1 MSARGSLR
9 RHRFIGTALS
19 LAAAVALAATLSAC
33 SGDDP
38 PAKAYTVPA
47 SPCGIPVDP
56 ALVKAALHG
65 GDALSAATVRPNGGT
80 VRCNLSVDGKEA
92 LSLARAWWS
101 QGQTTATV
109 SQGYANTD
117 DGVLSEDGRFVH
129 TEKAGVGRTVSS
141 CKVSEHP
148 EQELYTVVETRDTG
162 VDDPAAI
169 EDVASGV
176 GRSDRRGAAA
186 ARSSVPNVRGS
197 ALSAREVP
205 CPVNI

>member
-1 MSARGSLR
+1 MSVRGSLR

-19 LAAAVALAATLSAC
+19 LPAAVALAATLSAC
-33 SGDDP
+33 SGDAP
-38 PAKAYTVPA
+38 PEKAYTVPT
-47 SPCGIPVDP
+47 PLCGIPVDP
-56 ALVKAALHG
+56 ALVKAALPG
-65 GDALSAATVRPNGGT
+65 GDTLSTATVKPNGGT

-92 LSLARAWWS
+92 LSLAQAWWS

-117 DGVLSEDGRFVH
+117 DGVLSEDERFVH

-148 EQELYTVVETRDTG
+148 EQDLYTVVETRDTG

-169 EDVASGV
+169 EKLLIAFTEAVE
-176 GRSDRRGAAA
+176 
-186 ARSSVPNVRGS
+186 GS
-197 ALSAREVP
+197 AA
-205 CPVNI
+205 CG

>member
-1 MSARGSLR
+1 MSVRGSLP

-19 LAAAVALAATLSAC
+19 LTAAVALAATLSAC

-38 PAKAYTVPA
+38 PEKAYTVPA

-56 ALVKAALHG
+56 ALVKATLPG
-65 GDALSAATVRPNGGT
+65 GDTLSTATVKPNGGT

-92 LSLARAWWS
+92 LSLAQAWWS

-109 SQGYANTD
+109 SQGYSNTD
-117 DGVLSEDGRFVH
+117 DGVLSEDERFVH

-148 EQELYTVVETRDTG
+148 EQDLYTVVETRDTG

-169 EDVASGV
+169 EKLLIAFTRAVE
-176 GRSDRRGAAA
+176 
-186 ARSSVPNVRGS
+186 GS
-197 ALSAREVP
+197 AA
-205 CPVNI
+205 CG

>member
-1 MSARGSLR
+1 MSVRGSLR

-19 LAAAVALAATLSAC
+19 LAAAVALAATLSGC

-38 PAKAYTVPA
+38 PEKAYTVPT
-47 SPCGIPVDP
+47 PLCGIPVDP
-56 ALVKAALHG
+56 ALVKAALPG
-65 GDALSAATVRPNGGT
+65 GGTLSTATVKPNGGT

-92 LSLARAWWS
+92 LSLAQIWWS

-117 DGVLSEDGRFVH
+117 DGVLSEDERFVH
-129 TEKAGVGRTVSS
+129 TEKAGVGKTVSS

-148 EQELYTVVETRDTG
+148 EQDLYTVVETRDTG

-169 EDVASGV
+169 EKLLVAFTKAV
-176 GRSDRRGAAA
+176 E
-186 ARSSVPNVRGS
+186 GS
-197 ALSAREVP
+197 AA
-205 CPVNI
+205 CG